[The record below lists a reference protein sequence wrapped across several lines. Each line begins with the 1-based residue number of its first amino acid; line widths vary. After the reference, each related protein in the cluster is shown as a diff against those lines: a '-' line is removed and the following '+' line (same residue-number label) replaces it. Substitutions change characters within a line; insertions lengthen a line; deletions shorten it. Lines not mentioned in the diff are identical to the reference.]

1 MRIHFIAIGGAV
13 MHNLAIALKKKGM
26 DVSGSDDEIF
36 DPSRSRLKKYGLL
49 PEKFGWFPQKIDD
62 SIDTIILGMHAK
74 ADNPE
79 LLKAQQLGLTINSF
93 PEFVYQ
99 QSKHQTRVVIAGS
112 HGKTTITSM
121 VIHALECNRVD
132 CDYLVGA
139 QLDGFEV
146 MVKLSEKAKVIIIEG
161 DEYLTSPMD
170 PRPKFHLYHPNIAL
184 ISGVAWD
191 HINVFPSF
199 EQYTKQFQIFID
211 KILPG
216 GTLVY
221 CEEDNEVVDLVAQSD
236 RSICKIPYQ
245 SPDYSIEDDKTIL
258 NYMGESFLLQI
269 FGHHNLLNLNGA
281 AAVCLQLGLSRR
293 QFYKAMESFK
303 GSSNRLQ
310 KIMET
315 KTVTVFRDFAHA
327 PSKVLASVNAVK
339 EQFPHKKVIA
349 FLELH
354 TFSSL
359 NKDFLPHYQDTMAA
373 ADQSIVFFNPHAL
386 KLKKLE
392 AIEINDVEK
401 AFGGLVKAYNSIE
414 IFTNQI
420 IESIEPGC
428 VCLFMSSGNF
438 GGIDILNI
446 ISDCDA

>member
-26 DVSGSDDEIF
+26 EVSGSDDEIF
-36 DPSRSRLKKYGLL
+36 DPSRSRLEKYGLL
-49 PEKFGWFPQKIDD
+49 PEEFGWFPDKIDE

-74 ADNPE
+74 PDNPE
-79 LLKAQQLGLTINSF
+79 LIKAQQLGITINSF
-93 PEFVYQ
+93 PEFVYE

-121 VIHALECNRVD
+121 VIHALESCKVD

-139 QLDGFEV
+139 QLEGFEV
-146 MVKLSEKAKVIIIEG
+146 MVKLSEKAKVMIIEG

-170 PRPKFHLYHPNIAL
+170 PRPKFHLYNPNVAL
-184 ISGVAWD
+184 ISGIAWD
-191 HINVFPSF
+191 HINVFPTF
-199 EQYTKQFQIFID
+199 DRYTKQFQIFID

-221 CEEDNEVVDLVAQSD
+221 CDEDQEVVALAKKSD
-236 RSICKIPYQ
+236 SHLCKIPYQ
-245 SPDYSIEDDKTIL
+245 SPEYTIDENKTIL
-258 NYMGESFLLQI
+258 NYMGERFPLHI

-293 QFYKAMESFK
+293 QFYKAMESFM

-310 KIMET
+310 NILDT
-315 KTVTVFRDFAHA
+315 KNITAFRDFAHA
-327 PSKVLASVNAVK
+327 PSKVRASVNAVK
-339 EQFPHKKVIA
+339 EQFPNRKVIA

-359 NKDFLPHYQDTMAA
+359 NKDFLPHYKNTMDA
-373 ADQSIVFFNPHAL
+373 ADQAIVFFNPHAL
-386 KLKKLE
+386 RLKNLE
-392 AIEINDVEK
+392 PIEKMDVEK
-401 AFGGLVKAYNSIE
+401 AFGGAVMAINSIDV
-414 IFTNQI
+414 FSQQVLQ
-420 IESIEPGC
+420 SIEPGC

-438 GGIDILNI
+438 GGIDILNL
-446 ISDCDA
+446 ISEKKA